1 MTDRKVLA
9 FLVLG
14 ICLSCGLIVSG
25 YFIGNALLEARS
37 AERYVTVKGLSE
49 RIVEADLAIW
59 SIVFR
64 NSAND
69 LEELQRDVDD
79 NKTKLYNFLLGMDFS
94 ESEISS
100 MPPQITDTQSMPY
113 FDAGRGR
120 EYRYIAVTKVT
131 LRSNNVLGVK
141 KAMERAG
148 DLVSAGIAIGE
159 DSSTQFSF
167 TKLNDIK
174 PEMIAEA
181 TKNAREAAE
190 QFARDSGS
198 QVGAIRRATQGY
210 FTIDNRDAGSPDYKI
225 VRVVT
230 TIDFFLS
237 SR

>member
-1 MTDRKVLA
+1 MTDRRTIA
-9 FLVLG
+9 FLALG
-14 ICLSCGLIVSG
+14 LCLACGLIISS
-25 YFIGNALLEARS
+25 YFLSNALKEIKM

-59 SIVFR
+59 NISFR

-69 LEELQRDVDD
+69 LEELQNDIDD
-79 NKTKLYNFLLGMDFS
+79 NKAKLYNFLLGMGFS

-100 MPPQITDTQSMPY
+100 MPPQITDTQSLPY
-113 FDAGRGR
+113 YDAGKGR
-120 EYRYIAVTKVT
+120 EYRYIAVTRIT
-131 LRSNNVLGVK
+131 LRSNNVAGVK
-141 KAMERAG
+141 HAMEKAG
-148 DLVSAGIAIGE
+148 ELVSSGIAIGE
-159 DSSTQFSF
+159 DSSAQFSF

-190 QFARDSGS
+190 QFARDSGC

-210 FTIDNRDAGSPDYKI
+210 FTINDSDAGSPDYKV

>member
-1 MTDRKVLA
+1 MTDRRTVA
-9 FLVLG
+9 FLALG
-14 ICLSCGLIVSG
+14 ICLACGLIISS
-25 YFIGNALLEARS
+25 YFLSSAIKEIKM

-59 SIVFR
+59 SISFR

-69 LEELQRDVDD
+69 LEELQRSIDD
-79 NKTKLYNFLLGMDFS
+79 NKTKLYNFLLESGFP

-100 MPPQITDTQSMPY
+100 MPPQITDTQALPY
-113 FDAGRGR
+113 YDAGKGR
-120 EYRYIAVTKVT
+120 EYRYVAVTRVT
-131 LRSNNVLGVK
+131 LRSGDVANVK
-141 KAMERAG
+141 KAMEKAG
-148 DLVSAGIAIGE
+148 QLVSAGIAIGE
-159 DSSTQFSF
+159 DSSTRFSF

-198 QVGAIRRATQGY
+198 EVGAIRRATQGY
-210 FTIDNRDAGSPDYKI
+210 FTIEDRDAGSPDFKI

-237 SR
+237 SH

>member
-1 MTDRKVLA
+1 MTDRRTVA
-9 FLVLG
+9 FLALG
-14 ICLSCGLIVSG
+14 ICLACGLIIAS
-25 YFIGNALLEARS
+25 YIIGNALVEFKS

-59 SIVFR
+59 SISFR

-69 LEELQRDVDD
+69 LEELQRSIDD
-79 NKTKLYNFLLGMDFS
+79 NKTKLYNFLLEAGFP

-100 MPPQITDTQSMPY
+100 MPPQITDTQALPY
-113 FDAGRGR
+113 YDAGKGR
-120 EYRYIAVTKVT
+120 EYRYVAVTRVT
-131 LRSNNVLGVK
+131 LRSGDVANVK
-141 KAMERAG
+141 KAMEKAG
-148 DLVSAGIAIGE
+148 QLVSAGIAIGE
-159 DSSTQFSF
+159 DSSAQFAF

-198 QVGAIRRATQGY
+198 KVGAIRRATQGY
-210 FTIDNRDAGSPDYKI
+210 FTVENRDAGSPDFKM

-230 TIDFFLS
+230 TVDFFLTS
-237 SR
+237 H